1 MDGYAD
7 SSGARRRPVHCRGLL
22 LRQDREEPSQPE
34 DAGRASTGDQRQAGD
49 PDPYERR
56 YAGAAG
62 PAFPHDGERRH
73 GGRAVS
79 MRTSTRPSKV
89 TTRQVF
95 AIAGPA
101 MIANLT
107 TPLIGIVSTTAI
119 GRLGDATLLGGVA
132 MASVLFDCIFWLFA
146 FLRMSTVAFTAQ
158 SLGAGEPG
166 ELRAILVRGFIVAA
180 LIGTALILLQVPLAS
195 ILLGAMGGSEGVTRA
210 AKTYFII
217 RIWSSPLALGNYV
230 MLGWLIGQARAK
242 LALGM
247 QISIN
252 LINVAATVVLVLV
265 FDFGIA
271 GAAIAAVIAETA
283 GLVLGLLIARHL
295 SKGQFAASRALLFD
309 RAKLMRMLA
318 VNRDIMIRTAS
329 LIAAFLFF
337 TAQGARAGDMTL
349 AANAVL
355 NNFLLISAFF
365 LDGLA
370 NAAEQLCGRACGAR
384 DRDEFSGAVRLVV
397 FWGFGFALAVTGVF
411 ALFGPALIDL
421 MTASPDVRRIA
432 RDFLLFV
439 VASPALAVFAF
450 AFDGVYIGATWA
462 RDMRNLMVASLAIFL
477 AAWFALRSFGNA
489 GLWAALLV
497 HYAARGGLEAWRY
510 PALLR
515 KSFG

>member
-1 MDGYAD
+1 MHSPA
-7 SSGARRRPVHCRGLL
+7 
-22 LRQDREEPSQPE
+22 
-34 DAGRASTGDQRQAGD
+34 AS
-49 PDPYERR
+49 
-56 YAGAAG
+56 
-62 PAFPHDGERRH
+62 
-73 GGRAVS
+73 
-79 MRTSTRPSKV
+79 SKV
-89 TTRQVF
+89 TTAQVF

-101 MIANLT
+101 MVANLT

-119 GRLGDATLLGGVA
+119 GRLGDAAMLGGVA
-132 MASVLFDCIFWLFA
+132 MASVLFDCMFWLFG

-158 SLGAGEPG
+158 SLGSGETQ
-166 ELRAILVRGFIVAA
+166 ELRAILVRGLIVAA
-180 LIGTALILLQVPLAS
+180 LVGTTLIALQIPLAT
-195 ILLGAMGGSEGVTRA
+195 LLLNAMGGSDGVTRA

-230 MLGWLIGQARAK
+230 VLGWLIGQARAK

-271 GAAIAAVIAETA
+271 GAAIAALIAEAA
-283 GLVLGLLIARHL
+283 GLLLGLLIARHL

-309 RAKLMRMLA
+309 RTKLMRLLA

-337 TAQGARAGDMTL
+337 TAQGARAGDTTL

-355 NNFLLISAFF
+355 NNFLLFGAFF

-370 NAAEQLCGRACGAR
+370 TAAEQLCGRAYGAR
-384 DRDEFSGAVRLVV
+384 DKAAFAGAVKLVV
-397 FWGFGFALAVTGVF
+397 MWGFGFALAVAACF
-411 ALFGPALIDL
+411 LLFGPAFIDI
-421 MTASPDVRRIA
+421 MTASVDVRRIA
-432 RDFLLFV
+432 RDYLPFVIFAPLLG
-439 VASPALAVFAF
+439 VFAF

-462 RDMRNLMVASLAIFL
+462 RDMRNLMLASLLIFL

-489 GLWAALLV
+489 GLWGAFLV
-497 HYAARGGLEAWRY
+497 HYAARGGLQALRY

-515 KSFG
+515 KSFGS